1 MKTKIVLVL
10 LMVVVSGCYRP
21 NWHRANTTYAELN
34 ADSYWCKTQ
43 TKVGAPRSEII
54 EQYEVCM
61 KGKGYQLGGGQAE
74 VGVKSPTD
82 TIEQRE
88 GQTGVD
94 KNTKVYVFL
103 TLTAGNPGAAGSK
116 AYKHFHKK
124 GCKHLWSVS
133 TKEVTAG
140 EAIANGKSMCPDCF
154 REAIEQREGQ
164 TGLEESGVDKNTKV
178 YVTLQRGDRGG
189 MGQMPAHRYFHQK
202 DCRYIWSL
210 PTKEVTAGEAI
221 ADGKSMCPDCFR

>member
-1 MKTKIVLVL
+1 METKIVLVL

-82 TIEQRE
+82 TIDQRE
-88 GQTGVD
+88 GQ
-94 KNTKVYVFL
+94 
-103 TLTAGNPGAAGSK
+103 
-116 AYKHFHKK
+116 
-124 GCKHLWSVS
+124 
-133 TKEVTAG
+133 
-140 EAIANGKSMCPDCF
+140 
-154 REAIEQREGQ
+154 
-164 TGLEESGVDKNTKV
+164 SGVDKNTKV
-178 YVTLQRGDRGG
+178 YVGLERGESYAGFRT
-189 MGQMPAHRYFHQK
+189 PAYRYYHKK
-202 DCRYIWSL
+202 DCKHLWAVS
-210 PTKEVTAGEAI
+210 TEEMTAGEAI
-221 ADGKSMCPDCFR
+221 SRGKSMCPDCFR

>member
-1 MKTKIVLVL
+1 METKIVLVL

-82 TIEQRE
+82 TIEQRK
-88 GQTGVD
+88 GQT
-94 KNTKVYVFL
+94 
-103 TLTAGNPGAAGSK
+103 
-116 AYKHFHKK
+116 
-124 GCKHLWSVS
+124 
-133 TKEVTAG
+133 
-140 EAIANGKSMCPDCF
+140 
-154 REAIEQREGQ
+154 
-164 TGLEESGVDKNTKV
+164 GVDKNTKV